1 MMSNT
6 TAERTLRSILTEL
19 EVLSDRLSSIEA
31 KIEPPQGYMTKAAA
45 GRYLGRSRSCVSDL
59 CARGVLPTT
68 KTGLI
73 RFDDLVKYAEEGPQD
88 DGHD

>member
-45 GRYLGRSRSCVSDL
+45 GRYLGRSRSCVSD
-59 CARGVLPTT
+59 CARAACSPPLRP
-68 KTGLI
+68 
-73 RFDDLVKYAEEGPQD
+73 A
-88 DGHD
+88 